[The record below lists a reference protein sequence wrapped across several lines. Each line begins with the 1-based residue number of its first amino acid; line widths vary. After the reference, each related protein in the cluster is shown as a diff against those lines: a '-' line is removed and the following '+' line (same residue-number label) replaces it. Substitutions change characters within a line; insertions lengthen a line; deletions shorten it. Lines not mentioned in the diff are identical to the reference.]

1 MQQTVKRC
9 PRNNFDVDRTVGKDL
24 WTLFA
29 AIVPEGD
36 TFEEVCMPRYF
47 GAFRS
52 SRPDSPR
59 NSDNGLRVRDRI
71 SVAAK
76 DGSWVA
82 TLFVRAIPAG
92 VDEVHTSVIEFLDM
106 RASEDLPEGY
116 KIEHRSVRG
125 HVIFLNGVE
134 VEAGFSSPEEAEN
147 RIKYLHRENGVKAR
161 VAQGERAGKAK
172 VVKEPAE

>member
-1 MQQTVKRC
+1 
-9 PRNNFDVDRTVGKDL
+9 
-24 WTLFA
+24 
-29 AIVPEGD
+29 
-36 TFEEVCMPRYF
+36 MPRYF

-106 RASEDLPEGY
+106 RASEELPEGY

-125 HVIFLNGVE
+125 HVIFLNGAE

-147 RIKYLHRENGVKAR
+147 RIRYLQRENAVHSR
-161 VAQGERAGKAK
+161 VAAASRAPKGKKAGA
-172 VVKEPAE
+172 PAEQPVG